1 MQPQRNSLATSAWSS
16 TSLQNVKRREI
27 TSPNLVPLTNQAL
40 LAMVGYVQM
49 GESSASSVA
58 SEIVQSVLPMISV
71 WHLQSVTEDD
81 QMMYERICIW
91 RKKKK
96 KKKNQALSSV
106 KINIALENFSMSSE
120 FKVLWTDK
128 EIQNSP
134 FLHMKRWHIFIQRLT
149 LPTTLLFGD
158 FIKTAAIVRW
168 NMKSYIRKKNGT
180 KFNS

>member
-96 KKKNQALSSV
+96 
-106 KINIALENFSMSSE
+106 
-120 FKVLWTDK
+120 
-128 EIQNSP
+128 
-134 FLHMKRWHIFIQRLT
+134 
-149 LPTTLLFGD
+149 
-158 FIKTAAIVRW
+158 
-168 NMKSYIRKKNGT
+168 RKKN
-180 KFNS
+180 KPCLA